1 DPVAHGAVAGPL
13 VLAPERLGVLSAC
26 HGCMYRTPPAESEGS
41 FGMDS
46 VVPVLLGALGPL
58 AGLGR
63 RTAGAAGGLAHRPL
77 QLLLDDAALVVD
89 QQALLEVLHGGG
101 RLAEHAQRMAD
112 VEQRMREDHAALVGS
127 GLLAARDAVALGAEA
142 GEDTAVDREAVR
154 GAPLVDQLVGVD

>member
-77 QLLLDDAALVVD
+77 
-89 QQALLEVLHGGG
+89 EVLLGGG

-154 GAPLVDQLVGVD
+154 G